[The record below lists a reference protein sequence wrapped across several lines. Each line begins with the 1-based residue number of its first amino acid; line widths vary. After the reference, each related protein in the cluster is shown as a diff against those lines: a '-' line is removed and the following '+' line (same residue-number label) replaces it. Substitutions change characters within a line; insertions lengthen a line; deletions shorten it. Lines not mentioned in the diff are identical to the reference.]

1 MPQVAVV
8 DDDPRIRTLLQEELE
23 DEGIDANLCASGLE
37 LFQLLESQTIDL
49 IFLDLMMPEMDGMEC
64 LRRLREIDYQGRVVL
79 VTALNDDSKRREA
92 MEAGSDDYIL
102 KPDLFDRLPILLQRY
117 SLSAAG

>member
-8 DDDPRIRTLLQEELE
+8 DDDPRIRMLLQEELN

-37 LFQLLESQTIDL
+37 LFQLLESKVVDL
-49 IFLDLMMPEMDGMEC
+49 ILLDFMMPEMDGMEC
-64 LRRLREIDYQGRVVL
+64 LRRLRQIDFEGRVVL
-79 VTALNDDSKRREA
+79 VTALNDELLSREA
-92 MEAGSDDYIL
+92 MEAGADDYIL
-102 KPDLFDRLPILLQRY
+102 KPDLFDSLPMLLRRY